1 MLLFSWLLIPLFDSM
16 DVSGDK
22 DLTPIKRPRSVVE
35 MTLYGSL
42 LVIVFLAY
50 LVPLDVLQKYPQ
62 FVPFVD
68 FMASWNTQIRRVG
81 EISGPRSQVNMFIY
95 SMTWCLIWIPVICF
109 LWMYLL
115 RLKLMGWRLNTDD
128 FGFRHLMIFVGVIFY
143 TWLAYTKP
151 TQREPIISAAG
162 RMIYMSP
169 ITSPVWSVVMVL
181 GVIFALFGC
190 LVIFFGFFQKIY
202 RHFRG

>member
-1 MLLFSWLLIPLFDSM
+1 M
-16 DVSGDK
+16 DAFEDK
-22 DLTPIKRPRSVVE
+22 DLTPIKRTRSAVE

-42 LVIVFLAY
+42 LAIVFLAY

-95 SMTWCLIWIPVICF
+95 SMTWCLIWIPLICF
-109 LWMYLL
+109 LWIYLSRL
-115 RLKLMGWRLNTDD
+115 RRMGWRLNTDD
-128 FGFRHLMIFVGVIFY
+128 FGFKQLVVSTGFAFFIWF
-143 TWLAYTKP
+143 AYTLSGEKAP
-151 TQREPIISAAG
+151 VTSAAG
-162 RMIYMSP
+162 RMILMSP
-169 ITSPVWSVVMVL
+169 ITSPAWSVGGVVMVVF
-181 GVIFALFGC
+181 GSFGC
-190 LVIFFGFFQKIY
+190 LVLVVAYFQKIY